1 MITLV
6 SLAQT
11 YTLEATAALSEIGTH
26 FMVYVPATTECPCEF
41 LPVGPFIKQV
51 YTETFDYE
59 IVQEIKAMS
68 GVKDAA
74 PYLTFLL
81 NNLTIGGIQV
91 SSLATS
97 TNVVAPEEVLE
108 GRYLEP
114 NDFDSILLDQVFA
127 SLMDI
132 RVDDRLEA
140 FNHTFRVIG
149 IVNPSLHSRPGGI
162 AQMYSPIETV
172 QEIADAY
179 SKYNY
184 LIGGDAN
191 AVLVEIVSE
200 GDADYLDEVKMTVLE
215 ALEAYIGR
223 KGTIVGYG
231 CDVQARNIIPI
242 TEESAWIISTIL
254 VASVILFSLKTQLGS
269 VVERS
274 KEIGILKA
282 IGWADSDIT
291 IQLMLESVLQGLAGG
306 IIGACIGYTITFV
319 VPSLNLLSVENF
331 TLSVSPLAIFI
342 GLAATLFGAVLAGTL
357 PALKAA
363 RLEPAES
370 LRRF

>member
-11 YTLEATAALSEIGTH
+11 YTLEATGGLSEIGTH
-26 FMVYVPATTECPCEF
+26 FMVYIPATTECPCEF

-51 YTETFDYE
+51 YTETFDYD

-81 NNLTIGGIQV
+81 NNLTIGGIEV
-91 SSLATS
+91 DSLATN
-97 TNVVAPEEVLE
+97 TNVASPEEVLD

-114 NDFDSILLDQVFA
+114 NDFNSILVDEVFA
-127 SLMDI
+127 NLMGI
-132 RVDDRLEA
+132 GVDDFLQA
-140 FNHTFRVIG
+140 FNHTFQVVG
-149 IVNPSLHSRPGGI
+149 IVNPSLYSRPGGI

-179 SKYNY
+179 SEYNY

-200 GDADYLDEVKMTVLE
+200 GDAEYLDEVKMAVLE

-254 VASVILFSLKTQLGS
+254 AASVILFSLKTQLGS
-269 VVERS
+269 VVERT

-282 IGWADSDIT
+282 IGWTDSDIT

-306 IIGACIGYTITFV
+306 IIGVCIGYAFAFL
-319 VPSLNLLSVENF
+319 VPSLNLISAEEF
-331 TLSVSPLAIFI
+331 TLTISPLAISI
-342 GLAATLFGAVLAGTL
+342 GLAAALVGGALAGTL

-363 RLEPAES
+363 KLQPAES